1 MRPGSDQLIKM
12 LTGPVSPRLI
22 VDSFY
27 GPTRTKTDLGAD
39 GWELTWD
46 SEAEIK
52 SAGTLTV
59 VYNDDLAKSLSPAE
73 FNDVLAPFGQE
84 VNLRLEITVGE
95 SFVET
100 VQLGHYRITAVPDA
114 RDEHFDHLGQT
125 VTLGSRITL
134 TLEDRLVGLK
144 RWGFRTE
151 QSPVETTCWA
161 ELRRIS
167 GMQIIASVTDQPVP
181 AGLIYKA
188 TRGGRLTAVQD
199 LARVLGGIPY
209 VTPDGALSV
218 LSDTWGAAV
227 AALVLGEEGTILDVG
242 HSMESEG
249 VCNEVVGNFESEDR
263 TPIYAVAELTEGPLA
278 TTGQYGRNTLYVT
291 DETITTQRDAQAYV
305 DATLARVSSR
315 QVYRVPVQCLI
326 NPLVEDGDLVTVE
339 RPEGET
345 LTGRIVNH
353 KFGSGRMMSLELD
366 VQRDV

>member
-151 QSPVETTCWA
+151 QSPAETTCW
-161 ELRRIS
+161 
-167 GMQIIASVTDQPVP
+167 
-181 AGLIYKA
+181 
-188 TRGGRLTAVQD
+188 
-199 LARVLGGIPY
+199 
-209 VTPDGALSV
+209 
-218 LSDTWGAAV
+218 
-227 AALVLGEEGTILDVG
+227 
-242 HSMESEG
+242 
-249 VCNEVVGNFESEDR
+249 
-263 TPIYAVAELTEGPLA
+263 
-278 TTGQYGRNTLYVT
+278 
-291 DETITTQRDAQAYV
+291 
-305 DATLARVSSR
+305 
-315 QVYRVPVQCLI
+315 
-326 NPLVEDGDLVTVE
+326 
-339 RPEGET
+339 
-345 LTGRIVNH
+345 
-353 KFGSGRMMSLELD
+353 
-366 VQRDV
+366 